1 MHRAERKL
9 QLSHDV
15 IGDDATEK
23 EGKDMA
29 EVPAGDLR
37 SVVLGLHMFDP
48 TTESKEN
55 SYQLD
60 ISKVNSIVEKVIA
73 FDIILCFSY

>member
-1 MHRAERKL
+1 M
-9 QLSHDV
+9 V
-15 IGDDATEK
+15 G
-23 EGKDMA
+23 
-29 EVPAGDLR
+29 VPAGDLR
-37 SVVLGLHMFDP
+37 SVILGLHMFDP